1 MPHFTLWLL
10 KKLSHVSKR
19 LGGDASI
26 YLDNSISKGFILVS
40 RDFNNHTKQRA
51 AAQAEHAD
59 SWVSCMFSLCSAA
72 LALKFTW
79 CFSTTLS
86 VLSAWPVNTAR
97 LLRWRRYIARANPR
111 GCCPLCHLSSLCCR
125 LSVSDKLPGLPHW
138 YGWHTRWLVCMS
150 VCACYEVNGCQ
161 RPAAWETARFP
172 AAACCA
178 TACAVC
184 CHTLSTLREGEGK
197 QKQQQRGDGN
207 QYVQRAMFWINYVT
221 VLIDVYRGN
230 IKIWQWGVFNTISMH

>member
-40 RDFNNHTKQRA
+40 CDFNNHTKQRA
-51 AAQAEHAD
+51 AAQAERAD

-86 VLSAWPVNTAR
+86 VLCAWPVNTAR

-150 VCACYEVNGCQ
+150 VCACFTRSTVARG
-161 RPAAWETARFP
+161 RPLGR
-172 AAACCA
+172 
-178 TACAVC
+178 
-184 CHTLSTLREGEGK
+184 
-197 QKQQQRGDGN
+197 QRGSRRPLAVRPPALCVVTR
-207 QYVQRAMFWINYVT
+207 YQRLERVRENKSSSREAMVT
-221 VLIDVYRGN
+221 SMCRGPC
-230 IKIWQWGVFNTISMH
+230 FE